1 MNNNNSKGV
10 SFTSGFFLLIG
21 LALTGIFVASIIGL
35 LVLKMTS
42 GTISEAA
49 LNDPNNAPTLRFI
62 QVLSVLVGMF
72 LPAVITARILQRKPF
87 YLLGYRKTTTA
98 KQVGIVFLIVL
109 VSLFIAGAF
118 GYVNKQIPLPPNWKA
133 WSDNLEK
140 QYAGQVEIMMS
151 VKTFGG
157 YLLSLVLMAFLP
169 ALCEETL
176 FRGGLQN
183 FLTRATKSP
192 WLAIIIVSI
201 LFSLVHLSFYG
212 FLPRIFLGIVLGLI
226 FYTTGNLWL
235 SITAHFLNNALAVTQ
250 VYIMV
255 RQGKE
260 IKGAIDQDLPGLYW
274 GFIAI
279 PLLIILLRTLK
290 KNASHDRLTTTAE
303 EKNF

>member
-10 SFTSGFFLLIG
+10 SYTSGFFLLIG
-21 LALTGIFVASIIGL
+21 LALMGIFVSSIIGL
-35 LVLKMTS
+35 LVLKATS
-42 GTISEAA
+42 GSISEAA
-49 LNDPNNAPTLRFI
+49 LNDPQNAGTLRFI
-62 QVLSVLVGMF
+62 QTLSVLMGMF
-72 LPAVITARILQRKPF
+72 LPALITARIIQRKPF
-87 YLLGYRKTTTA
+87 ELLGYTRPTAA
-98 KQVGIVFLIVL
+98 KQLGIVFLIVL

-118 GYVNKQIPLPPNWKA
+118 GYLNKQIPLPPNWKS
-133 WSDNLEK
+133 WSDDLERK
-140 QYAGQVEIMMS
+140 YADQVEIMMNMKS
-151 VKTFGG
+151 FGG
-157 YLLSLVLMAFLP
+157 YLMSLVLMAFLP

-183 FLTRATKSP
+183 FLTRATRSP
-192 WLAIIIVSI
+192 WLSIIIVSI

-212 FLPRIFLGIVLGLI
+212 FLPRMFLGIVLGAI
-226 FYTTGNLWL
+226 FYTTGNIWL

-279 PLLIILLRTLK
+279 PLLYILLKALR
-290 KNASHDRLTTTAE
+290 KNAPYERLTTTAE